1 MPRLDA
7 RIKTDLLAKFIYRGK
22 GGQTEETVTIKEL
35 SLSGGLL
42 SGSAHIPEQL
52 FLLVLKLPLNG
63 EVEVVAEPVR
73 VKHGLVAVRF
83 YYANK
88 AAASLLWQYIR
99 DFLHNDGCPYC
110 GSKTESK
117 GDSCPACGHCLNFD
131 DDTYLK
137 LHMKASFVERIQS
150 RLDRLDGE
158 MLQKVIGFLDAEM
171 AEKVNQCHEDIFIGR
186 SPHLQQVSTLIR
198 KAANTDMNVLVLG
211 ESGTGKELTAKA
223 IHERSV
229 RKGKPFV
236 TVNCAAIPE
245 GLLEAELF
253 GYERGAFTGA
263 VTTKKGKFEIA
274 DGGSVFLDE
283 IGDLPQLL
291 QGKLLRFLEDR
302 IVEKVGG
309 HLSRKVDVRVIAA
322 TNCDLESMVRDGS
335 FRIDLFFRL
344 NSFTIKLPPLR
355 ERGEDKVILARYFL
369 KRLSKSEGTTFRE
382 FSERSILAMRKYSWP
397 GNVRELINKVRRGL
411 VMATGE
417 EIEPADM
424 ELDGNALF
432 TVASSRPPTQ
442 DTQREIIIE
451 ALTQNNFIISHTART
466 LKISRPTLYAMIKRY
481 GINLPSRKPSV
492 LYLAD

>member
-7 RIKTDLLAKFIYRGK
+7 RIKTDLLARFIYRGK
-22 GGQTEETVTIKEL
+22 NGQTEETVTIKEL
-35 SLSGGLL
+35 SLSSGLL

-52 FLLVLKLPLNG
+52 FLLVMKLPLNG

-73 VKHGLVAVRF
+73 MKNGMVAVRF
-83 YYANK
+83 YYASRT
-88 AAASLLWQYIR
+88 AASLLWDYIR
-99 DFLHNDGCPYC
+99 DFLHKDGCPYC
-110 GSKTESK
+110 GASLQTKS
-117 GDSCPACGHCLNFD
+117 DACPSCHHCLSFD
-131 DDTYLK
+131 DEMYLK
-137 LHMKASFVERIQS
+137 LHMKSSFLERVQS
-150 RLDRLDGE
+150 RLDKLDGE
-158 MLQKVIGFLDAEM
+158 LLQKVMGFIDAEM
-171 AEKVNQCHEDIFIGR
+171 TEKVNHCHEDIFVGR
-186 SPHLQQVSTLIR
+186 SPHLQQVSVMIR
-198 KAANTDMNVLVLG
+198 KAAGTDMNVLILG

-223 IHERSV
+223 IHERSA
-229 RKGKPFV
+229 RKGKPFI

-263 VTTKKGKFEIA
+263 HTTKKGKFEVA

-302 IVEKVGG
+302 MVEKVGG
-309 HLSRKVDVRVIAA
+309 TSGRKVNVRVIAA
-322 TNCDLESMVRDGS
+322 TNCDLESMVRNGS

-355 ERGEDKVILARYFL
+355 ERGEDKVILAKYFL
-369 KRLSKSEGTTFRE
+369 KRLSRTEGATFKE
-382 FSERSILAMRKYSWP
+382 FSERTILALRKYSWP

-411 VMATGE
+411 VMAAGE

-424 ELDGNALF
+424 ELDGATLF
-432 TVASSRPPTQ
+432 AIAPGQAPTP

-451 ALTQNNFIISHTART
+451 ALTQNNFIIAHTART
-466 LKISRPTLYAMIKRY
+466 LKISRPTLYALIRKYNITVPSKRAS
-481 GINLPSRKPSV
+481 I
-492 LYLAD
+492 LYLT